1 MNSQDILNLIQTIA
15 ILVLLTFFIILFF
28 QINKTIGNV
37 TTGLKLFRDFVL
49 KSRLW
54 MKKLPKLKK
63 II

>member
-1 MNSQDILNLIQTIA
+1 MNSQDILNLVQTIA
-15 ILVLLTFFIILFF
+15 ILILLTFFIILFF
-28 QINKTIGNV
+28 QINRTISNA
-37 TTGLKLFRDFVL
+37 TTGLKFFKEFVL